1 VINVNRK
8 GIITLIIPVGLF
20 SFSVL
25 VAWSLISNLD
35 VRTDDTED
43 MSKDSNFE
51 TKIVVNS
58 NFETKKQFV
67 LDNLAQLEQD
77 FTVKFDKDL
86 TSKQE
91 NGAIFHTYKIIHKTD
106 GWIGDLTF
114 YYGKSTSGFHPSK
127 FDNVFQTNVF
137 LSIENGVKPT
147 TYSLPIVKNILF
159 VLIPVWTYTDF
170 GENESE
176 WIDNVI
182 KNPPVND
189 NGERSETINL
199 DKKEIRFN
207 YKQKEFG
214 YYQLIIT
221 DKID

>member
-1 VINVNRK
+1 MIAIIMTV
-8 GIITLIIPVGLF
+8 GIF
-20 SFSVL
+20 SFSGL
-25 VAWSLISNLD
+25 VAWYAISNPD
-35 VRTDDTED
+35 VRIDNTENL
-43 MSKDSNFE
+43 SPYSNFE
-51 TKIVVNS
+51 TR
-58 NFETKKQFV
+58 KQFV
-67 LDNLAQLEQD
+67 LDNLAQLKQD
-77 FTVKFDKDL
+77 FTIEFDKDL

-127 FDNVFQTNVF
+127 FDNIFQTNMF
-137 LSIENGVKPT
+137 MSSESGIKQT
-147 TYSLPIVKNILF
+147 THSLPIVKNVLF
-159 VLIPVWTYTDF
+159 VLIPVWTYTNF

-182 KNPPVND
+182 KNSPVNE
-189 NGERSETINL
+189 NGARSETITLEN
-199 DKKEIRFN
+199 KEIRFD
-207 YKQKEFG
+207 YKPKELG